1 MGILDLPD
9 FTGKDKEPA
18 QRWAE
23 LAAMLGTDM
32 ANYIVCAFTDVAY
45 DPRIVARSWEDYLA
59 RRTDKDA
66 RFRDGDTDM
75 LSTVKKGLA
84 DKERW
89 AAEWGVGS
97 KENPYSPA
105 DYRRLDEIL
114 KTLSSRNAGG
124 MDAQQEYTLRNC
136 AQMALLREKCIAKG
150 DKESIDKAKGL
161 DKMIQD
167 NLAAENLRKKDVG
180 TEQVARLDGIVDA
193 LKKRYGFGVELTQ
206 EQAIEACSKWLI
218 GHHYS
223 CTRDAAEHMMLAIMN
238 SMRVNSDRPTMFEL
252 PQYGQL
258 DKYQHEF
265 APENSAAAKREK
277 PVYEYLGIS
286 RGRVTQGSKNNAPEE
301 GGITDGDKK

>member
-1 MGILDLPD
+1 MQEIELPD
-9 FTGKDKEPA
+9 LFGKEKEPA
-18 QRWAE
+18 GRWAE
-23 LAAMLGTDM
+23 LASLLGPDM
-32 ANYIVCAFTDVAY
+32 ANYILCAYMDVEY
-45 DPRIVARSWEDYLA
+45 NPRIAARSWDDYLV
-59 RRTDKDA
+59 RRVEKDSK
-66 RFRDGDTDM
+66 FRDGETDI

-97 KENPYSPA
+97 KENPYSPD

-167 NLAAENLRKKDVG
+167 NLAAENLRKKDVNI
-180 TEQVARLDGIVDA
+180 EQAARLDGIVDA
-193 LKKRYGFGVELTQ
+193 VKKKYGFGVELTQ
-206 EQAIEACSKWLI
+206 EQAVEMCSKWLVS
-218 GHHYS
+218 HRYS
-223 CTRDAAEHMMLAIMN
+223 CTRDAAEHMLFAIMN
-238 SMRVNSDRPTMFEL
+238 SIRVNSDVPTMFEL

-258 DKYQHEF
+258 DRYQHEF
-265 APENSAAAKREK
+265 APENSAAVKRER
-277 PVYEYLGIS
+277 PVYEYLGLS
-286 RGRVTQGSKNNAPEE
+286 RGRVTQGTKNNSPEE
-301 GGITDGDKK
+301 GGITDGGK